1 MKPSAPHTVL
11 FAVFPHIKLLDLA
24 GPLQVF
30 ADAVD
35 GDGVAVY
42 RTEVVSIDGQCVE
55 TDTPVT
61 IATDTMTSWADR
73 RIGTLIVVGGNGA
86 RVAALNPDIVDAVT
100 TLAKRADRIA
110 SVCTGAFV
118 LAACGLLDGRRA
130 VTHWQSCEALSQR
143 HPAVLVETDPIYV
156 KDEHIWTSAGV
167 TAGIDMALAMVAENI
182 GRTGSLS
189 LARELVSYLVRPGGQ
204 SQFSRTLDRQI
215 LDEAGRFD
223 GLHEWIADNINKDL
237 RVDVLAEKANMSPRN
252 FARLYTHHTGQT
264 PAKAVED
271 MRIDAARRSLEQSEL
286 SVSEIAQQCGFG
298 DDERMR
304 RSFIRSLHVS
314 PRDYRRR
321 FAIGSTVA
329 SGDNSG
335 ID

>member
-61 IATDTMTSWADR
+61 IATDAMTSWADR
-73 RIGTLIVVGGNGA
+73 RIDTLVVVGGNGA

-100 TLAKRADRIA
+100 RLAKRADRIA

-130 VTHWQSCEALSQR
+130 VTHWQSCEALLR
-143 HPAVLVETDPIYV
+143 KHPSVLVETDPIYV
-156 KDEHIWTSAGV
+156 KDENIWTSAGV

-189 LARELVSYLVRPGGQ
+189 LARELVSYVVRPGGQ
-204 SQFSRTLDRQI
+204 SQFSTTLDRQI

-237 RVDVLAEKANMSPRN
+237 RVDVLAGIANMSPRN
-252 FARLYTHHTGQT
+252 FARLYTQQTGQT
-264 PAKAVED
+264 PAKAVEGI
-271 MRIDAARRSLEQSEL
+271 RIEAARRLLEQSEL
-286 SVSEIAQQCGFG
+286 SVSEVAHQCGFG

-304 RSFIRSLHVS
+304 RSFIRLLHVS